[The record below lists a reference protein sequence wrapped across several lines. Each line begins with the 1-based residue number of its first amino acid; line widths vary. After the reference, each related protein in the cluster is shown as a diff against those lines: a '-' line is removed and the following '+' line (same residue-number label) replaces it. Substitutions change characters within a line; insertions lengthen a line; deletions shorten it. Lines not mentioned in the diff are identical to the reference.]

1 MYKLILILALLFPK
15 SISADE
21 QTVNAT
27 VTIVEEEIE
36 IIYIPPSDRDWETKS
51 ENKDKF
57 VHIVS
62 CVVM

>member
-1 MYKLILILALLFPK
+1 MNKLILILAFLLPK

-36 IIYIPPSDRDWETKS
+36 IIYIPPTDDE
-51 ENKDKF
+51 ENPTFTIK
-57 VHIVS
+57 
-62 CVVM
+62 

>member
-1 MYKLILILALLFPK
+1 MNKLILILAFLFPK

-36 IIYIPPSDRDWETKS
+36 IIYIPPTDDE
-51 ENKDKF
+51 ENPIFTIK
-57 VHIVS
+57 
-62 CVVM
+62 